1 MEQNREPQK
10 NGLDA
15 ISPGNE
21 SRSEDIVI
29 RRSSNVINSGK
40 ISQKQFDVFVA
51 DSMTTEY
58 SPSKLFL
65 RKQRRMQERHEPNSQ
80 NHLCIDFKQFCHII
94 RTIARRIY
102 STMPTEDAEQLMVD
116 EVLHNCLPM
125 YTKWKKFMA

>member
-40 ISQKQFDVFVA
+40 FQKQFDVFVA

-58 SPSKLFL
+58 FHLNFFL
-65 RKQRRMQERHEPNSQ
+65 RKQRRMQEDTSQ
-80 NHLCIDFKQFCHII
+80 TPEII
-94 RTIARRIY
+94 YVLT
-102 STMPTEDAEQLMVD
+102 SNNFVTLLEQ
-116 EVLHNCLPM
+116 
-125 YTKWKKFMA
+125 